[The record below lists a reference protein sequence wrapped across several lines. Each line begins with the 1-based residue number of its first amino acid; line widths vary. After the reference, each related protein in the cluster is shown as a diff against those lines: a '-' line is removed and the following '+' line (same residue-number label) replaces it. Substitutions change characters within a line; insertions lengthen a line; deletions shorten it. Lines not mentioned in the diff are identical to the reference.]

1 MENKQKSSDKAHSE
15 PLQQCNVRRSLFEL
29 TVEEK
34 YKYLREKVYE
44 NIKHSSTGKL
54 LISTSYCRKVAE
66 LLGGDYDSLNK
77 VQKVIFKGDI
87 VFEYI
92 YVEGGFSKYTAW

>member
-1 MENKQKSSDKAHSE
+1 MEHKNLNTPQTT
-15 PLQQCNVRRSLFEL
+15 PLQQTAVRRSLFEL

-34 YKYLREKVYE
+34 YRYLHEKVYE
-44 NIKHSSTGKL
+44 NIEHSSTGKL

-77 VQKVIFKGDI
+77 VQKDIFKGDI

>member
-1 MENKQKSSDKAHSE
+1 MNNSE
-15 PLQQCNVRRSLFEL
+15 KKPQSCQTDVRRSLFEL
-29 TVEEK
+29 SVDEK

-54 LISTSYCRKVAE
+54 LINTSYCRKVAE

-77 VQKVIFKGDI
+77 VQKDIFKGDI

-92 YVEGGFSKYTAW
+92 NVEGGFSRYTSW

>member
-1 MENKQKSSDKAHSE
+1 MNNSE
-15 PLQQCNVRRSLFEL
+15 QNSQSCQADVRCSLFEL
-29 TVEEK
+29 SVEEK

-77 VQKVIFKGDI
+77 VQKDIFKGDI